1 MSTYIIDSCGKT
13 TFTTTPSTIVLRG
26 ELVVITLPTTPIA
39 VKNRDIIRF
48 NVNECIKA
56 LGATTERVILNIDN
70 TVVSVYDKN
79 GNYLRADQLKRNNLY
94 YVQISTEPTGAIML
108 TNLPRSLYVVTTTIE
123 PTTTKTRTRKAKVND
138 ETTTTKE

>member
-1 MSTYIIDSCGKT
+1 MSTYIIDNCGKT

>member
-1 MSTYIIDSCGKT
+1 MSTYIIDNCGKT

-48 NVNECIKA
+48 NVSECIKA
-56 LGATTERVILNIDN
+56 LGATTERVILNIDS